1 MKDNNRALDS
11 GDLRKVGETA
21 CALANSGGGKF
32 TVRGK
37 KRVSEDVSK
46 AVEKV
51 FPNPAYEVR
60 PEGKIF
66 QVEIFAIKNEAGTF
80 QGRVFVR
87 AGNSNVALEGKALQD
102 FLVTRRTLSFDDS
115 FSRAGIDDLELQKL
129 VRFLKKKNPGMN
141 FEEDNVAD
149 YLWELGIE
157 KRDDS
162 FAIKNAAV
170 LFFAKQPR
178 RFIPHSEVRLTRFNG
193 TRAEE
198 VRDAICLDSTLP
210 ENLDAAQQFVY
221 KNAKAAFPKNAVCEA
236 LANALV
242 HRDYASPHVVHANVF
257 DDRLEITSPGGTPSG
272 EFQALGSISVPR
284 NHFLYRL
291 MRDSG
296 IITNPG
302 TGIAS
307 IRNEARNTKA
317 REPSFEEKNGFFKM
331 TFFNRRWVNER
342 ELSERQRIALT
353 AVKKRGRITS
363 IEHAKAT
370 RVSIPI
376 SVSDLNDLCKK
387 KLLKKIGSTR
397 GAFYAPYPKQ

>member
-1 MKDNNRALDS
+1 MQRSISLGKSLNIFKWFLKRFLRCNSLKDNNRALDS

-170 LFFAKQPR
+170 LFFAKEPR

-221 KNAKAAFPKNAVCEA
+221 KNAKAAFP
-236 LANALV
+236 
-242 HRDYASPHVVHANVF
+242 
-257 DDRLEITSPGGTPSG
+257 DDERSRHHPFNHGI
-272 EFQALGSISVPR
+272 QVIPR
-284 NHFLYRL
+284 NRHIIARRL
-291 MRDSG
+291 
-296 IITNPG
+296 
-302 TGIAS
+302 
-307 IRNEARNTKA
+307 
-317 REPSFEEKNGFFKM
+317 
-331 TFFNRRWVNER
+331 RRR
-342 ELSERQRIALT
+342 ALRQQT
-353 AVKKRGRITS
+353 
-363 IEHAKAT
+363 
-370 RVSIPI
+370 
-376 SVSDLNDLCKK
+376 
-387 KLLKKIGSTR
+387 
-397 GAFYAPYPKQ
+397 